1 MYRTLK
7 ISVKHDDKLYC
18 YFDRMTKAA
27 NNLRNT
33 ALYRVRQVLTLF
45 EKSENEWTENERT
58 VYEELLHTLPVM
70 GSRYSMPEKGKTF
83 LSYYFLDAWMKASSN
98 QDYYSSDLPRQSAQE
113 ILKSVSGS
121 MKGFYASIR
130 KYRKEP
136 NSFTGKPSLPSY
148 GKPGSNHNVSISNQ
162 DCVIYHK
169 EDGKNELKFPL
180 TKERMNLGEAEIR
193 GKLKLVTVTP
203 FHGIFIV
210 AITFDDG
217 ITCPEKPESQRVIS
231 IDFGTNNIAA
241 IANNI
246 GKPCLLFKGG
256 AVKAIN
262 QWYNKKMAEM
272 VSKQT
277 RGTTDKFIPTRKSEK
292 LCIWRENHIS
302 DFLNK
307 TAVEIL
313 QYCEKWD
320 IDTIVIGCSKQ
331 QKTGINI
338 GHANNQ
344 NFVQIP
350 FFRLKQLIKYR
361 AERIGIRVIEQE
373 ESYTSVSSFIDRDM
387 LPVYGTSEK
396 EESYVFS
403 GRRITRGLYKTKTG
417 MLINADLNGAAN
429 IMRKWCTDIF
439 ERTTFPDFTAV
450 EVINYPCCKCK

>member
-7 ISVKHDDKLYC
+7 ISVKRDDKLYD

-45 EKSENEWTENERT
+45 EKPENKWTENERT
-58 VYEELLHTLPVM
+58 VYEELLYTLPAM
-70 GSRYSMPEKGKTF
+70 GSKYSMPEKGKTF

-98 QDYYSSDLPRQSAQE
+98 PDYYSSDLPRQSAQE
-113 ILKSVSGS
+113 VLKNVSRS
-121 MKGFYASIR
+121 MKSFYASIR
-130 KYRKEP
+130 RFKQKP
-136 NSFTGKPSLPSY
+136 NSFTGKPSLPGY
-148 GKPGSNHNVSISNQ
+148 GKPGSNHNVSVSNQ
-162 DCVIYHK
+162 DCVIYSK
-169 EDGKNELKFPL
+169 DDGTNELKFPL
-180 TKERMNLGEAEIR
+180 SRERMNLGKAEIH

-210 AITFDDG
+210 AIVFDDG
-217 ITCPEKPESQRVIS
+217 IVYPEKPESQRVIS

-241 IANNI
+241 ITNNI

-256 AVKAIN
+256 AVKSIN

-277 RGTTDKFIPTRKSEK
+277 KGTTDKFVPTRKSEK

-307 TAVEIL
+307 TAAQIL

-320 IDTIVIGCSKQ
+320 IDTIVIGCNKQ

-338 GHANNQ
+338 GHTNNQ

-361 AERIGIRVIEQE
+361 AERIGIRVVEQE
-373 ESYTSVSSFIDRDM
+373 ESYTSVSSFIDRDI
-387 LPVYGTSEK
+387 LPVYGASEN

-403 GRRITRGLYKTKTG
+403 GKRITRGLYKAKNG
-417 MLINADLNGAAN
+417 KQINADLNGAAN
-429 IMRKWCTDIF
+429 IMRKWCSNIF
-439 ERTTFPDFTAV
+439 ERTTLPDFAAV
-450 EVINYPCCKCK
+450 EVINYPYCKCK